1 MGHSITA
8 VIGAPAVVAR
18 VVDAAGC
25 PAPTDLKFGLQIAP
39 LGHQQIDQLTQLQPG
54 ERFDGFIYLS
64 AGLQNALID
73 AIVQGT
79 LVYLETDYFGGTGS
93 QAAAVLSAGSV
104 VMRASMPVGREPA
117 RRKDPINTALRA
129 LGIEA
134 ATGEDEFDTIGLRR
148 FRDLESLG
156 VEWDDD

>member
-1 MGHSITA
+1 MGHNITA

-18 VVDAAGC
+18 VVNAAGC

-54 ERFDGFIYLS
+54 ERFDGFVHLS
-64 AGLQNALID
+64 AGLQNALIN
-73 AIVQGT
+73 AIDQGT

-93 QAAAVLSAGSV
+93 QAAAVLTAGSV
-104 VMRASMPVGREPA
+104 VMRASVPVSREPA
-117 RRKDPINTALRA
+117 RREDPINAALRA

-134 ATGEDEFDTIGLRR
+134 ATGEDEFETIGLRQ
-148 FRDLESLG
+148 FRDLETLG
-156 VEWDDD
+156 IEWDDD